1 MRWILWIWLPAI
13 LLATGGAEAAMETE
27 EVRGLLEKMQ
37 AEEAWGEAVFT
48 DGRVRSLRVEEIEA
62 DSVAVVE
69 VVGALQEREAAYAL
83 AEIRSLRSLGTHR
96 IQARHAAYRQS
107 KSGLLAFLLEA
118 TPPVVVPGYF
128 YISREF
134 QWLEPMDKQW
144 LVLMGMMSPGYFYIG
159 EHKEGLALMGLTA
172 AVVGTA
178 YLTGTDT
185 AAGWVPLVAWVR
197 IASLFHLRDQVQAI
211 NKVAK
216 SVELGA
222 LPGRESTIPALRLK
236 LSF

>member
-13 LLATGGAEAAMETE
+13 LLVARGAEATMETE

-83 AEIRSLRSLGTHR
+83 AEIRSLRTLGTQR
-96 IQARHAAYRQS
+96 IQSRRAAFQQS
-107 KSGLLAFLLEA
+107 KSGLLAFLLEL
-118 TPPVVVPGYF
+118 PVPGA
-128 YISREF
+128 
-134 QWLEPMDKQW
+134 
-144 LVLMGMMSPGYFYIG
+144 GYFYIG
-159 EHKEGLALMGLTA
+159 EHKQGLALMGLTVTA
-172 AVVGTA
+172 VGTA
-178 YLTGTDT
+178 FLTRSD
-185 AAGWVPLVAWVR
+185 AATGWVPLSAWIK
-197 IASLFHLRDQVQAI
+197 IASLFHLRDQVQSI

-222 LPGRESTIPALRLK
+222 LPGREATVPALRLK

>member
-1 MRWILWIWLPAI
+1 MRWILWIWLPTI
-13 LLATGGAEAAMETE
+13 LLATGGAEATMETE
-27 EVRGLLEKMQ
+27 QVRGACWRRCRPKK
-37 AEEAWGEAVFT
+37 AWGEAVFT

-107 KSGLLAFLLEA
+107 KSGLLAFLLET

-159 EHKEGLALMGLTA
+159 EHKQGLALMGLTVTA
-172 AVVGTA
+172 VGTA
-178 YLTGTDT
+178 FLTGSD
-185 AAGWVPLVAWVR
+185 AASR
-197 IASLFHLRDQVQAI
+197 
-211 NKVAK
+211 
-216 SVELGA
+216 LGA
-222 LPGRESTIPALRLK
+222 A
-236 LSF
+236 

>member
-13 LLATGGAEAAMETE
+13 LLVAHGAEATMETE

-69 VVGALQEREAAYAL
+69 VVGALQERQAAYAL
-83 AEIRSLRSLGTHR
+83 AEFRSLRTLGTHR
-96 IQARHAAYRQS
+96 IQPRRAAFQQS
-107 KSGLLAFLLEA
+107 KSGLLAFLLEL
-118 TPPVVVPGYF
+118 PVPGA
-128 YISREF
+128 
-134 QWLEPMDKQW
+134 
-144 LVLMGMMSPGYFYIG
+144 GYFYIG
-159 EHKEGLALMGLTA
+159 EHKQGLALMGLTVTA
-172 AVVGTA
+172 VGTA
-178 YLTGTDT
+178 FLTGEDT
-185 AAGWVPLVAWVR
+185 AVGWVPLSAWIK
-197 IASLFHLRDQVQAI
+197 IASLFHLRDQVQSI

-216 SVELGA
+216 SLELGA
-222 LPGRESTIPALRLK
+222 LPGREATVPALRLK